1 MRILVAGATGVLGRA
16 TLPHLKRHDVLGL
29 TRAREKLPLLRAL
42 GAEGIVCDVYDS
54 GELVRLAQERRPQ
67 VVVNFVTDLSAG
79 ISEANNRARRE
90 GGKNLVSAAEAAG
103 SRRLILES
111 VASPL
116 GRPAAEAL
124 EQMEQTALESPLE
137 VLILRFGRLWGP
149 ATFYQEPP
157 EPPAIHIE
165 DARHSSG
172 NPHHLGPSRDLR
184 HRLDS
189 HDITASTACSNALS
203 AARRSVEG
211 SGTKPAAE
219 PGLEHAVTTCAP
231 S

>member
-42 GAEGIVCDVYDS
+42 GAEGVVCDVYDS
-54 GELVRLAQERRPQ
+54 GELIRLAQERRPQ

-111 VASPL
+111 VAFPL
-116 GRPAAEAL
+116 ERPAAEAL
-124 EQMEQTALESPLE
+124 EQMEQTALESPIE

-149 ATFYQEPP
+149 ATSTRSRPSLQRSTSRM
-157 EPPAIHIE
+157 PALE
-165 DARHSSG
+165 RQPSSSRAQPGPMSSLRQPRH
-172 NPHHLGPSRDLR
+172 
-184 HRLDS
+184 HRLDRV
-189 HDITASTACSNALS
+189 LE
-203 AARRSVEG
+203 RSLGRTPVSRE
-211 SGTKPAAE
+211 
-219 PGLEHAVTTCAP
+219 
-231 S
+231 

>member
-16 TLPHLKRHDVLGL
+16 TLPHLKRHQVIGL
-29 TRAREKLPLLRAL
+29 TRAREKLPLLRTL
-42 GAEGIVCDVYDS
+42 GAEGVVCDVYDS
-54 GELVRLAQERRPQ
+54 GELIRLAQERRPQ

-111 VASPL
+111 VAFPL
-116 GRPAAEAL
+116 ERPAAEAL
-124 EQMEQTALESPLE
+124 EQMEQTALESPIE

-149 ATFYQEPP
+149 ATFHQEPP

-165 DARHSSG
+165 DAGTRAATLIISG
-172 NPHHLGPSRDLR
+172 P
-184 HRLDS
+184 
-189 HDITASTACSNALS
+189 A
-203 AARRSVEG
+203 
-211 SGTKPAAE
+211 GTYVIA
-219 PGLEHAVTTCAP
+219 
-231 S
+231 